1 MRILAKLT
9 PCNKLQIKR
18 YRIAD
23 GYLKRKSN
31 APTVEARE
39 SKAIA
44 TSLDEVRLSQK
55 ILEYNSVVRYPSTG
69 TDGCPVHQLGLMP
82 SAPKMVYQS
91 NPLGA
96 FCLLPSKLEYGCIDN
111 QGFAYLESEEYE
123 CFNARYR
130 RNLDIL
136 EKSQQ
141 KKKSHCNWGVAQKPK
156 VFRWQG
162 AEKIREGGAV
172 IDRFVG
178 KYFSSMLTL
187 TIPGGTSQAFKAVA
201 DWSGW
206 IVNRLLQV
214 IRRVPKD
221 LPPVHWFFVWEHQ
234 KRGALHLHMCLGWK
248 VCPEDR
254 YALAELIKDKWFQCL
269 LELQAKAQVDV
280 FQPAGFR
287 PSWRDKPS
295 VWQWDC
301 QHITKSVAGYFS
313 KYCQKNSQI
322 NGQSGGVKKKGG
334 EVPPLRSTKTKNY
347 LNIYYPSRYW
357 GSSQSIKKWIKRLT
371 HSMLI
376 ETYSPEETE
385 RVYARI
391 LSASMQ
397 CVEVEDIIETE
408 FQVIDPVTNVCLS
421 SGTVTTFR
429 IPPHA
434 YPAFWVKVMQNVFDR
449 DICMDAMTEQFLG
462 SKMFASMQ

>member
-9 PCNKLQIKR
+9 ACNKFQIKR

-31 APTVEARE
+31 TPTAEVME

-44 TSLDEVRLSQK
+44 SSLDEVRLGQK
-55 ILEYNSVVRYPSTG
+55 ILEYNSVVRYPGIGS
-69 TDGCPVHQLGLMP
+69 DGCPVHQLGLMP
-82 SAPKMVYQS
+82 NAPEMVYQS

-96 FCLLPSKLEYGCIDN
+96 FCLLPSKVEYGCIDN

-136 EKSQQ
+136 KKSQQ
-141 KKKSHCNWGVAQKPK
+141 KKKSHSSWGVTQKPK

-162 AEKIREGGAV
+162 AEKIREGGSV

-178 KYFSSMLTL
+178 QCACSMITL
-187 TIPGGTSQAFKAVA
+187 TIPGGTQQAFKAVA

-206 IVNRLLQV
+206 IINRILQV
-214 IRRVPKD
+214 IRRVPRD

-234 KRGALHLHMCLGWK
+234 KRGALHLHFCLGWK
-248 VCPEDR
+248 VHAEDR
-254 YALAELIKDKWFQCL
+254 YFLGELIKDKWFKCL
-269 LELQAKAQVDV
+269 LELQDKCGVDV

-313 KYCQKNSQI
+313 KYCQKNSEI
-322 NGQSGGVKKKGG
+322 NGQSGEVKKKGDK
-334 EVPPLRSTKTKNY
+334 VPSPRSTKTKNY
-347 LNIYYPSRYW
+347 RTVHYPSRYW
-357 GSSQSIKKWIKRLT
+357 GSSQTVKNWVKWLTKSILV
-371 HSMLI
+371 
-376 ETYSPEETE
+376 ETYSQEETE
-385 RVYARI
+385 RVFNN
-391 LSASMQ
+391 LVDASMQ
-397 CVEVEDIIETE
+397 NMEVDDIVETE
-408 FQVIDPVTNVCLS
+408 FQVIEPTTGVCIS

-434 YPAFWVKVMQNVFDR
+434 YPAFWVKVMQSVFER
-449 DICMDAMTEQFLG
+449 EVRMDAMMEEFLG
-462 SKMFASMQ
+462 KELFASMQ